1 VPAPAPARARPL
13 ARLLVHGIAHPTCD
27 LPPFADTRTV
37 AEDEASA
44 GAASKHE
51 LVALTRVL
59 HALQLKRGQLASVD
73 DVALVKRVPKRVCG
87 LGERDGRKAARLGNL
102 ARMRHT
108 KAE

>member
-1 VPAPAPARARPL
+1 MYDTRHCGKGRQ
-13 ARLLVHGIAHPTCD
+13 VHAIANQTCD
-27 LPPFADTRTV
+27 LPPFSHTRTV
-37 AEDEASA
+37 AEEEASA

-59 HALQLKRGQLASVD
+59 HALQLKRRQLARID
-73 DVALVKRVPKRVCG
+73 DVAIVKRVPKRVRG

-102 ARMRHT
+102 ARMRHA